1 VPRAIVASVRA
12 TYSCRWYTARIVIAI
27 PALDLRGGACVQ
39 VAASSPTTEL
49 LRIPDP
55 VGVAIAWRQYGF
67 HYLHVIDLDAF
78 AGHGNNESVI
88 DTILGRTDAEVQIGG
103 GIRDLGAIDRLL
115 NEGAHRVVIGA
126 RALEDADWIAE
137 AASSFPG
144 QIVVAIDVRDRKVL
158 AHGWTRSNSK
168 LAIDVVEEL
177 RDLPLAALLITT
189 VNRDPGLHGKDLAL
203 LEDIV
208 ETTELPIFAAGTVG
222 NVNDLRSLAERGITA
237 AILGIELYAGLL
249 NPRAVADE
257 FVE

>member
-1 VPRAIVASVRA
+1 VRRAIVAVLRG
-12 TYSCRWYTARIVIAI
+12 TYSYRGSADGIVIAI

-55 VGVAIAWRQYGF
+55 VGVAVAWRQYGF
-67 HYLHVIDLDAF
+67 HHLHVIDLDAF
-78 AGHGNNESVI
+78 AGRGNNAATI
-88 DTILGRTDAEVQIGG
+88 DSILGSTDAEVQIGG
-103 GIRDLGAIDRLL
+103 GIRDVSSIDHLL
-115 NEGAHRVVIGA
+115 NEGARRVVVGA

-137 AASSFPG
+137 ASTTFPG
-144 QIVVAIDVRDRKVL
+144 QIVVALDVRDRKVL
-158 AHGWTRSNSK
+158 TRGWTRSNSR
-168 LAIDVVEEL
+168 LALDVAEEL
-177 RDLPLAALLITT
+177 RDLPLAALLVTI
-189 VNRDPGLHGKDLAL
+189 VNRDPGLHGSDLAL

-222 NVNDLRSLAERGITA
+222 NVNDLRSLAERGIAA

>member
-1 VPRAIVASVRA
+1 VRVTRSYSSYA
-12 TYSCRWYTARIVIAI
+12 TRTVIAI

-39 VAASSPTTEL
+39 AAASSPSTEV

-55 VGVAIAWRQYGF
+55 VGVAVAWRQYGF
-67 HYLHVIDLDAF
+67 HHLHVIDLDAF
-78 AGHGNNESVI
+78 TGQGNNEGVI
-88 DTILGRTDAEVQIGG
+88 DTILGSTDAEVQIGG
-103 GIRDLGAIDRLL
+103 GIRDVSSIEHLL

-137 AASSFPG
+137 ASTNFPG
-144 QIVVAIDVRDRKVL
+144 QIVVALDVRDRKVL

-168 LAIDVVEEL
+168 LAIDVAEEL

-208 ETTELPIFAAGTVG
+208 ETTDLPIFAAGTVG
-222 NVNDLRSLAERGITA
+222 NMNDLRSLEERGIAA
-237 AILGIELYAGLL
+237 AILGIELYSGLL